1 MRTLRAEGLLEHHNP
16 FTGYP
21 VLQYLP
27 WGRGPDHQSA
37 KVTHQVTT
45 VVGPFTGRHCEK
57 KKLRSEGQVYY
68 NIPCRPDLRHVV
80 LFYFRFF
87 LQT

>member
-57 KKLRSEGQVYY
+57 KYYEVKDKFTTTYIIRDAKMVRKLKRD
-68 NIPCRPDLRHVV
+68 CA
-80 LFYFRFF
+80 
-87 LQT
+87 